1 MDPDYAGGG
10 YDEYFG
16 DNPPGALDCHSPDS
30 TWILLGVY
38 RQEFYQFIEQ
48 ISKHLWSY
56 NDAEY
61 AIANYGLAYMTNNGC
76 TYLGYDEYGTPLYSE
91 VRPMESGYYQMGLYS
106 DAKCITLNTK
116 TQYTYDNFA
125 TAYSDMEYTLSSLN
139 SIYSNYRYC
148 TSCVDYPTYQDGY
161 FIGDDGTDDGD
172 LINQCW
178 KFYSHNSYNCDG
190 DCLSMGSAQN
200 SMTWISYGGKQ
211 FGRLFDG
218 QNSLGGSVATSS
230 SANGASSG
238 GGGGGTT
245 TIASSMLKSDR
256 FKANLFVTA
265 CGIVLISTFLAFAVS
280 RGSGRSSRRRKVR
293 SSSSD
298 GRSRS
303 RSRRLLDVDGDAGG
317 GVTSPTS
324 SSSSRRPTSS
334 RPSSRS
340 SGLARLTS
348 SSGGGSDG
356 RSVRNSSKRSS
367 SDGKERSKSKR
378 EGVSSSTRK
387 EGSSSSRMEGSSRRD
402 AGGGSGDYIPPSTY

>member
-1 MDPDYAGGG
+1 MDPNYAGGQ

-16 DNPPGALDCHSPDS
+16 DNAPGTLDCHSPDS

-38 RQEFYQFIEQ
+38 RQEFYQFIQQ

-56 NDAEY
+56 NDNEY
-61 AIANYGLAYMTNNGC
+61 AIANYGLAYMTNKGC
-76 TYLGYDEYGTPLYSE
+76 SYVGYDEYGTTLYSE
-91 VRPMESGYYQMGLYS
+91 VRPMEGGYYQMGLYS

-116 TQYTYDNFA
+116 TKYTYDDFA
-125 TAYSDMEYTLSSLN
+125 TAYSDMEYTLTSLN
-139 SIYSNYRYC
+139 SIYADYRYC

-178 KFYSHNSYNCDG
+178 KFYSHDSYNCDG

-218 QNSLGGSVATSS
+218 QNSLGGSVVTSS
-230 SANGASSG
+230 ASGSSSSSG
-238 GGGGGTT
+238 GGGT
-245 TIASSMLKSDR
+245 TIATSMLKSDR
-256 FKANLFVTA
+256 FKANLFLTA

-293 SSSSD
+293 SSSS
-298 GRSRS
+298 GGRS
-303 RSRRLLDVDGDAGG
+303 RSRRLLDVDGGA
-317 GVTSPTS
+317 TSPTL
-324 SSSSRRPTSS
+324 SSSRRPSSS

-348 SSGGGSDG
+348 SSGGGDG
-356 RSVRNSSKRSS
+356 RSVRTSSKRSS

-378 EGVSSSTRK
+378 EG
-387 EGSSSSRMEGSSRRD
+387 GSSSSSRKEGSSRRD
-402 AGGGSGDYIPPSTY
+402 AGSGSGAYIPPSTY